1 MKYEFKLDIGCS
13 GSDKMVSNNTVSIT
27 AVGDILLHGRVYGG
41 TSKKTGYKFE
51 EQMQSIQSIVGNSD
65 INIANLETVIGGNE
79 IGLSAFPRFNAPV
92 EIGYTLKKI
101 GFDIVNLANNHIMDK
116 GEEGVLT
123 TISNLEKIGLNYVG
137 AYKNEEDSIAM
148 RIYNIKGIRLCIMGF
163 TQGTNGHIIPDG
175 KDYLVN
181 TLKGK
186 SLIKIRSIVGRIKR
200 KNIADV
206 VIVNIHFGSEY
217 RLFPNN
223 RQEEVVHAFCE
234 GGADIILG
242 HHPHVLQPPNWIEN
256 SLGDKTFVA
265 YSLGNFFSG
274 QNGIHRQVGAVLSI

>member
-1 MKYEFKLDIGCS
+1 
-13 GSDKMVSNNTVSIT
+13 
-27 AVGDILLHGRVYGG
+27 
-41 TSKKTGYKFE
+41 
-51 EQMQSIQSIVGNSD
+51 
-65 INIANLETVIGGNE
+65 
-79 IGLSAFPRFNAPV
+79 
-92 EIGYTLKKI
+92 
-101 GFDIVNLANNHIMDK
+101 K
-116 GEEGVLT
+116 GKEGVLT

-274 QNGIHRQVGAVLSI
+274 QNGIHRQVGAVLSINVTKPYENYKNVIVSDPKYELTYVNRTKKLRYDMHLFREWIEKNPYLDIAKRKVNALDVYNEIKNRMRTYIEDLDIR